1 MRKIQTKCSK
11 FAVNYKLTRANVCPK
26 SSVAHKTNIIK

>member
-11 FAVNYKLTRANVCPK
+11 FAVNYKLTVQRVPK
-26 SSVAHKTNIIK
+26 SNRGT